1 MLKEILICMLSTLK
15 KKLGTGTYN
24 REVVSSTPIG
34 RGLAKKTEKDKQ
46 TLTVRFNIA
55 YYLA

>member
-1 MLKEILICMLSTLK
+1 MLSTLK

-24 REVVSSTPIG
+24 REVVSSTPVG

-46 TLTVRFNIA
+46 NLTVRFNTA